1 MRAVVQRVQSAHV
14 VVDGQTTGKIQR
26 GCLVFLGIGKGD
38 TEADA
43 EWMVRKIVNLRIFPD
58 ADGKMNRSV
67 LDIRGGILWIS
78 QFTLY
83 GNCRKGTRPS
93 FDDAADPKTANHLY
107 AVAMQL
113 AARENIAVAAGI
125 FAAHMDIAAEHDG
138 PVTLCLD
145 SRNSSP

>member
-1 MRAVVQRVQSAHV
+1 MRAVIQRVQSARAV
-14 VVDGQTTGKIQR
+14 VEGQTAGRIER
-26 GCLVFLGIGKGD
+26 GLLVFLGIGKGD

-58 ADGKMNRSV
+58 AEGKMNRSV
-67 LDIRGGILWIS
+67 LDIHGGILLIS

-93 FDDAADPKTANHLY
+93 FDDAADPETARRLY
-107 AVAMQL
+107 EILVE
-113 AARENIAVAAGI
+113 RVRKENIAVATGV
-125 FAAHMDIAAEHDG
+125 FAAHMDITAEHDG

-145 SRNSSP
+145 SR